1 MRAHTPL
8 LAQSTQPSSKATS
21 TRYVNLSALILALYR
36 MIDEALALDVFWAE
50 GLTGLSR
57 VGIHCIAGIS
67 GLLVKFSLFSYLA
80 TWSLPVR
87 GRQVTS
93 GPLKAITGLLSI
105 SYGGLLA
112 VEDYLYTGTQMDLG
126 RYNETVTDTIAAF
139 YENKIFNIVLASMW
153 GGLNA
158 IMAYQVLS
166 QVSLF
171 LRRLCESGEKK
182 YARRTLDRQLENL
195 QIYLKEERFERSNK
209 IQKDKEL
216 QKLFGFSGGETV
228 DYAQMA
234 RIIQSRHEEVVP
246 FLFTV
251 QAQYNYSHL
260 LSKIRG
266 DIEAKRCCFK
276 GRYDGIH
283 PSITP
288 SVLRPRSANE
298 KCVRFFSVVSMIP
311 LAIVP
316 ILYNILNVEEIFN
329 LPDVNASITNASRVA
344 NTPNSKNGSLIM
356 PMGIAIGSLVGG
368 SMMMVAV
375 LPLLFQYLN
384 YRFQRIA
391 PFDNPFQPSYIFGSV
406 LCSILALIS
415 LYHRHSS
422 RDNEPY
428 YFLPMITQFIMG
440 LACLYTVIPS
450 FKICHKN
457 KDKNPRA
464 VIFEATLDALNQ
476 VPESVNLE
484 SVSEKLLCER
494 WPRSKRNEAY
504 RTVCNDGLALG
515 NFLEYR
521 DNQVI
526 VAAAVKQNPAA
537 FQYASERLKND
548 PSFVAF
554 AVRHNQAAFQ
564 YASERLKNDVNFI
577 KTLYPKYPE
586 ILDYATEN
594 VKNDAGIKNLVFW
607 NREGWN
613 FNSSCVGEA
622 KGLDVTLGV

>member
-1 MRAHTPL
+1 MRDHTPL
-8 LAQSTQPSSKATS
+8 LPLTAPPSSKATS
-21 TRYVNLSALILALYR
+21 KHYVNFSALFLALYR

-93 GPLKAITGLLSI
+93 SPLKAITGLLSI
-105 SYGGLLA
+105 SYGGFLA

-139 YENKIFNIVLASMW
+139 YENRIFNIVLASMW

-182 YARRTLDRQLENL
+182 HARRTLDRQLENL
-195 QIYLKEERFERSNK
+195 QVYLKESFERSNK
-209 IQKDKEL
+209 SQKDKEL
-216 QKLFGFSGGETV
+216 HKLFGFSDGEP
-228 DYAQMA
+228 DGYAQMA
-234 RIIQSRHEEVVP
+234 RIIQSYHRKVVP
-246 FLFTV
+246 FLFAV
-251 QAQYNYSHL
+251 PAQYRYDNAL
-260 LSKIRG
+260 ATQRG
-266 DIEAKRCCFK
+266 DIAARRCCFK

-283 PSITP
+283 SYITP
-288 SVLRPRSANE
+288 LVLRPRSANE
-298 KCVRFFSVVSMIP
+298 KCVRFFSVVSIIP
-311 LAIVP
+311 CVIVP
-316 ILYNILNVEEIFN
+316 ILYNIFNTQVIFD
-329 LPDVNASITNASRVA
+329 LPDMNVSVTNRTRV
-344 NTPNSKNGSLIM
+344 TSVPDHGDESLMILI
-356 PMGIAIGSLVGG
+356 GIVIGSMVGG

-391 PFDNPFQPSYIFGSV
+391 PFEMPFQLKNIFGSV
-406 LCSILALIS
+406 LCSMLALIS

-476 VPESVNLE
+476 VLESVNLE
-484 SVSEKLLCER
+484 TVSR
-494 WPRSKRNEAY
+494 
-504 RTVCNDGLALG
+504 GLACESSLRFHKNKAERIVPIDG
-515 NFLEYR
+515 MALKNLWPMFSDDEG
-521 DNQVI
+521 I

-548 PSFVAF
+548 VI
-554 AVRHNQAAFQ
+554 
-564 YASERLKNDVNFI
+564 FI

-594 VKNDAGIKNLVFW
+594 VKNDRRINDLVFW
-607 NREGWN
+607 KEQGWD
-613 FNSSCVGEA
+613 FNPPCVGEA
-622 KGLDVTLGV
+622 KSSDVIQGV